1 MPASQGPAPLHTV
14 SSSTREERPSTLTRP
29 ASCRPSS
36 TGARQAALSAPTNPK
51 NSIMDALPSSRSIMR
66 MATVYPW
73 RAHAGGPVGSARRW
87 QASNAACAP
96 NPMQ

>member
-1 MPASQGPAPLHTV
+1 MV
-14 SSSTREERPSTLTRP
+14 SSSTREERVRTLTRP

-36 TGARQAALSAPTNPK
+36 TGARQAALSAPTKPK

-73 RAHAGGPVGSARRW
+73 RAGVRPVASTRRW
-87 QASNAACAP
+87 QA
-96 NPMQ
+96 